1 MKNTEIRKLFLDFFQ
16 ENRHKY
22 AKPSPL
28 VNKTDPTLM
37 FTNAGM
43 NQFKNIFLGN
53 QDIIEKRL
61 VNSQLCLRVSGKHN
75 DLDEVGIDTYHH
87 TLFEMLGNWSM
98 NDYFKEEAISLAWEL
113 LTEVYKIDKNRL
125 YVTVFE
131 GDKNDN
137 LQKDEEAYKIWSKF
151 VSHERIILGNKHDN
165 FWEMGE
171 TGPCGPCTEIH
182 IDVRNDEERE
192 KINGKSLVNTGHP
205 EVIEIWNIVFIQYE
219 RLADRSLKKLE
230 KHFIDTGMGFER
242 LVRVLQNKKSNYD
255 TDIFTPYISAIEN
268 LSGLKYKTSEKID
281 IAMRVIA
288 DHIRAITMTI
298 AEGLIPSNIQEGYVI
313 RRILRRAIRYG
324 YSFLNFQ
331 EPFLYKLAKI
341 VFEQFEFLKE
351 NIVLNISEVEK
362 IIFKEEESFFKTLKS
377 GMKKLNDI
385 INVAKGKGVKN
396 ISGYKVFELYDTY
409 GFPVDLTKIILSE
422 NNLHFDNEEFQ
433 KALEEQKN
441 RSRNCANIIK
451 GDWIIVNEGKNEF
464 IGYDYL
470 ESTSKILKYREI
482 YENDKKYYQ
491 IVFAKTP
498 FYGESGGQVGDTGFI
513 ITECEDIEVFDTK
526 KEFEDILHCVK
537 TLPKNLNSEVL
548 LRINI
553 ERRNKISANHSCTH
567 ILQAALRK
575 LFDENIKQCGSH
587 VDENKLRFDFNYS
600 NKLSEEDIKN
610 LEEFVNEKLH
620 ENLKLIEKRD
630 VDIEF
635 ARKENVTALFG
646 NKYGE
651 KVRIIEFENFS
662 KELCCGTHVKN
673 SGIIK
678 NFKILKCKNIS
689 SGIKRIEASSEL

>member
-1 MKNTEIRKLFLDFFQ
+1 MKNTKIRKLFLDFFQ

-98 NDYFKEEAISLAWEL
+98 NDYFKEEAIFLAWKL

-182 IDVRNDEERE
+182 IDARNNEERE
-192 KINGKSLVNTGHP
+192 KINGESLVNTGHP

-268 LSGLKYKTSEKID
+268 LSGLKYKTSEKVD

-313 RRILRRAIRYG
+313 RRILRRAVRYG

-341 VFEQFEFLKE
+341 VFEQFDFLKE
-351 NIVLNISEVEK
+351 NIVLNISDVEK

-377 GMKKLNDI
+377 GMKRLNDI
-385 INVAKGKGVKN
+385 IDISKSQKNYN

-409 GFPVDLTKIILSE
+409 GFPSDLTNMILSE
-422 NNLHFDNEEFQ
+422 NKISFNKEEFQ
-433 KALEEQKN
+433 KALAEQKN

-464 IGYDYL
+464 VGYNYF
-470 ESTSKILKYREI
+470 ESNSKILKYRQI
-482 YENDKKYYQ
+482 SENDKKYYQ

-513 ITECEDIEVFDTK
+513 ITECGDIEVFDTK

-567 ILQAALRK
+567 ILQTALKK

-630 VDIEF
+630 VDIES
-635 ARKENVTALFG
+635 AKNENVIALFG

>member
-98 NDYFKEEAISLAWEL
+98 NDYFKEEAIFLAWKL
-113 LTEVYKIDKNRL
+113 LTEVYKIDKDRL

-151 VSHERIILGNKHDN
+151 VSPERIILGNKHDN

-268 LSGLKYKTSEKID
+268 LSGLKYKTSKKID

-313 RRILRRAIRYG
+313 RRILRRAVRYG

-331 EPFLYKLAKI
+331 EPFLYKLTKI
-341 VFEQFEFLKE
+341 VFEQFEFFKN

-377 GMKKLNDI
+377 GMKRLNDI
-385 INVAKGKGVKN
+385 IDISKSQKNYN

-409 GFPVDLTKIILSE
+409 GFPSDLTNMILSE
-422 NNLHFDNEEFQ
+422 NKISFNKEEFQ

-451 GDWIIVNEGKNEF
+451 DDWIIINEGKNEF

-630 VDIEF
+630 VDIES
-635 ARKENVTALFG
+635 AKNENVTALFG
-646 NKYGE
+646 NKYG
-651 KVRIIEFENFS
+651 S

>member
-43 NQFKNIFLGN
+43 NQFKDIFLGN

-98 NDYFKEEAISLAWEL
+98 NDYFKEEAIFLAWKL

-182 IDVRNDEERE
+182 IDARNNEERE
-192 KINGKSLVNTGHP
+192 KINGESLVNTGHP

-313 RRILRRAIRYG
+313 RRILRRAVRYG

-341 VFEQFEFLKE
+341 VFEQFEFFKN

-385 INVAKGKGVKN
+385 IDISKSQKNCN

-409 GFPVDLTKIILSE
+409 GFPSDLTNMILSE
-422 NNLHFDNEEFQ
+422 NKISFNKEEFQ

-451 GDWIIVNEGKNEF
+451 DDWIIINEGKNEF

-630 VDIEF
+630 VDIES
-635 ARKENVTALFG
+635 AKNENVTALFG

-651 KVRIIEFENFS
+651 KVRVIEFDSFS

>member
-1 MKNTEIRKLFLDFFQ
+1 
-16 ENRHKY
+16 
-22 AKPSPL
+22 
-28 VNKTDPTLM
+28 
-37 FTNAGM
+37 
-43 NQFKNIFLGN
+43 
-53 QDIIEKRL
+53 
-61 VNSQLCLRVSGKHN
+61 
-75 DLDEVGIDTYHH
+75 
-87 TLFEMLGNWSM
+87 
-98 NDYFKEEAISLAWEL
+98 
-113 LTEVYKIDKNRL
+113 
-125 YVTVFE
+125 
-131 GDKNDN
+131 
-137 LQKDEEAYKIWSKF
+137 
-151 VSHERIILGNKHDN
+151 
-165 FWEMGE
+165 
-171 TGPCGPCTEIH
+171 
-182 IDVRNDEERE
+182 
-192 KINGKSLVNTGHP
+192 
-205 EVIEIWNIVFIQYE
+205 
-219 RLADRSLKKLE
+219 
-230 KHFIDTGMGFER
+230 
-242 LVRVLQNKKSNYD
+242 
-255 TDIFTPYISAIEN
+255 
-268 LSGLKYKTSEKID
+268 
-281 IAMRVIA
+281 
-288 DHIRAITMTI
+288 
-298 AEGLIPSNIQEGYVI
+298 
-313 RRILRRAIRYG
+313 
-324 YSFLNFQ
+324 
-331 EPFLYKLAKI
+331 
-341 VFEQFEFLKE
+341 
-351 NIVLNISEVEK
+351 
-362 IIFKEEESFFKTLKS
+362 
-377 GMKKLNDI
+377 MKKLNDI
-385 INVAKGKGVKN
+385 IDISKSQKNCN

-441 RSRNCANIIK
+441 RSRSSAKVIK
-451 GDWIIVNEGKNEF
+451 GDWIIINEGKNEF

-610 LEEFVNEKLH
+610 LEEFVNEKLN

-630 VDIEF
+630 VDIES
-635 ARKENVTALFG
+635 AKNENVIALFG

-678 NFKILKCKNIS
+678 KFKILKCKNIS
-689 SGIKRIEASSEL
+689 SGIKRIEAFTEI

>member
-98 NDYFKEEAISLAWEL
+98 NDYFKEEAIFLAWKL
-113 LTEVYKIDKNRL
+113 LTEVYKIDKDRL

-151 VSHERIILGNKHDN
+151 VSPERIILGNKHDN

-268 LSGLKYKTSEKID
+268 LSGLKYKTSKKID

-313 RRILRRAIRYG
+313 RRILRRAVRYG

-331 EPFLYKLAKI
+331 EPFLYKLTKI
-341 VFEQFEFLKE
+341 VFEQFEFFKN

-377 GMKKLNDI
+377 GMKRLNDI
-385 INVAKGKGVKN
+385 IDISKSQKNYN

-409 GFPVDLTKIILSE
+409 GFPSDLTNMILSE
-422 NNLHFDNEEFQ
+422 NKISFNKEEFQ

-451 GDWIIVNEGKNEF
+451 DDWIIINEGKNEF

-630 VDIEF
+630 VDIES
-635 ARKENVTALFG
+635 AKNENVTALFG

-651 KVRIIEFENFS
+651 KVRVIEFDNFS

>member
-16 ENRHKY
+16 ENKHKY
-22 AKPSPL
+22 AKPSLL

-61 VNSQLCLRVSGKHN
+61 VNSQLCLRISGKHN

-98 NDYFKEEAISLAWEL
+98 NDYFKEEAILLAWKL

-125 YVTVFE
+125 YITIFG
-131 GDKNDN
+131 GDINDN
-137 LQKDEEAYKIWSKF
+137 LQKDEEAYKIWSKLI
-151 VSHERIILGNKHDN
+151 SPDRIILGNKHDN

-298 AEGLIPSNIQEGYVI
+298 AEGLIPSNIQEGYVV

-341 VFEQFEFLKE
+341 VFEQLDVFKK
-351 NIVLNISEVEK
+351 NIAVNIVEK

-377 GMKKLNDI
+377 GIKRLNEI
-385 INVAKGKGVKN
+385 INVAKGKEVKN

-422 NNLHFDNEEFQ
+422 NNLHFNNEEFQ

-441 RSRNCANIIK
+441 RSRSSAKVIK
-451 GDWIIVNEGKNEF
+451 GDWIIINEGKNEF

-498 FYGESGGQVGDTGFI
+498 FYGESGGQVGDTGMI
-513 ITECEDIEVFDTK
+513 SNNVEEIEVFDTK
-526 KEFEDILHCVK
+526 KEFDEILHCVK
-537 TLPKNLNSEVL
+537 TIPKNINDIFL
-548 LRINI
+548 LKINI

-567 ILQAALRK
+567 ILQAVLK
-575 LFDENIKQCGSH
+575 KIFDENIKQCGSH
-587 VDENKLRFDFNYS
+587 VDENKLRFDFNYE
-600 NKLSEEDIKN
+600 NKFSEEEVKK
-610 LEEFVNEKLH
+610 LEDYVNKKLQ
-620 ENLKLIEKRD
+620 ENLKLIEKKD

-635 ARKENVTALFG
+635 ARKENVTALFE

-651 KVRIIEFENFS
+651 KVRVVEFDSFS

-673 SGIIK
+673 TGIIK
-678 NFKILKCKNIS
+678 KFKILKCKNIS
-689 SGIKRIEASSEL
+689 SGIKRIEAFTEI

>member
-98 NDYFKEEAISLAWEL
+98 NDYFKEEAIFLAWKL

-192 KINGKSLVNTGHP
+192 KINGESLVNTGHP

-219 RLADRSLKKLE
+219 RLANRSLKKLE

-242 LVRVLQNKKSNYD
+242 LVRVLQNKQSNYD

-377 GMKKLNDI
+377 GIKRLNDI

-464 IGYDYL
+464 VGYDYL
-470 ESTSKILKYREI
+470 ESNSKILKYRQI
-482 YENDKKYYQ
+482 SENDKKYYQ

-513 ITECEDIEVFDTK
+513 ITECGDIEVFDTK

-587 VDENKLRFDFNYS
+587 VDENKLRFDFNYE
-600 NKLSEEDIKN
+600 NKFSEEDIKN

-630 VDIEF
+630 VDIES
-635 ARKENVTALFG
+635 AKNENVTALFG

>member
-43 NQFKNIFLGN
+43 NQFKDIFLGN

-98 NDYFKEEAISLAWEL
+98 NDYFKEEAIFLAWKL
-113 LTEVYKIDKNRL
+113 LTEVYKIDKDRL

-151 VSHERIILGNKHDN
+151 VSPERIILGNKHDN

-192 KINGKSLVNTGHP
+192 KINGKSLVNTCHP

-268 LSGLKYKTSEKID
+268 LSGLKYKTSEKVD

-341 VFEQFEFLKE
+341 VFEQFEFFKN

-385 INVAKGKGVKN
+385 IDISKSQKNCN

-409 GFPVDLTKIILSE
+409 GFPSDLTNMILSE
-422 NNLHFDNEEFQ
+422 NKISFNKEEFQ

-451 GDWIIVNEGKNEF
+451 GDWIIANKGKNEF
-464 IGYDYL
+464 VGYDYF
-470 ESTSKILKYREI
+470 ESNSKILKYRQISENGNI
-482 YENDKKYYQ
+482 YFQ
-491 IVFAKTP
+491 IVFSKTP

-567 ILQAALRK
+567 ILQAALKK

-635 ARKENVTALFG
+635 ARKKNVTALFE

-651 KVRIIEFENFS
+651 KVRVVEFDSFS

>member
-37 FTNAGM
+37 
-43 NQFKNIFLGN
+43 
-53 QDIIEKRL
+53 
-61 VNSQLCLRVSGKHN
+61 SGKHN

-98 NDYFKEEAISLAWEL
+98 NDYFKEEAIFLAWKL
-113 LTEVYKIDKNRL
+113 LTEVYKIDKDRL

-151 VSHERIILGNKHDN
+151 VSPERIILGNKHDN

-268 LSGLKYKTSEKID
+268 LSGLKYKTSKKID

-313 RRILRRAIRYG
+313 RRILRRAVRYG

-331 EPFLYKLAKI
+331 EPFLYKLTKI
-341 VFEQFEFLKE
+341 VFEQFEFFKN

-377 GMKKLNDI
+377 GMKRLNDI
-385 INVAKGKGVKN
+385 IDISKSQKNYN

-409 GFPVDLTKIILSE
+409 GFPSDLTNMILSE
-422 NNLHFDNEEFQ
+422 NKISFNKEEFQ

-451 GDWIIVNEGKNEF
+451 DDWIIVNEGKNEF

-630 VDIEF
+630 VDIES
-635 ARKENVTALFG
+635 AKNENVTALFG

-651 KVRIIEFENFS
+651 KVRVIEFDSFS